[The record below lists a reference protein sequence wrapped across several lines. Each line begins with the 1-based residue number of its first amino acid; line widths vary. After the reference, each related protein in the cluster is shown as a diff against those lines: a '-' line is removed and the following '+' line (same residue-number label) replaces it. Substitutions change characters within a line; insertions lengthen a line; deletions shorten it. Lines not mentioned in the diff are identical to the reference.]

1 MTIGYGGGRIAAYVE
16 KVDEGATDI
25 ETEAGER
32 RGEGEGEDKQISCG
46 VLLFIH
52 P

>member
-32 RGEGEGEDKQISCG
+32 GGEGEDKQISCG